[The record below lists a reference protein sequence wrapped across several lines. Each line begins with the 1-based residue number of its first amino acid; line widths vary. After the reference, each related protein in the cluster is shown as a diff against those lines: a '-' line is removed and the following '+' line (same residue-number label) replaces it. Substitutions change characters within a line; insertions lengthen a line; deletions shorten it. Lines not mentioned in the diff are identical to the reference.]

1 MPKLAQLIV
10 VGGRLTHHWDFTFYK
25 NNGEIANRVRTE
37 LGASLKEIR
46 LDADGDIEIQ
56 TEAGS
61 FFVTPVGIVAG
72 DWLTDSISLLEPKS
86 TEAFSRMFESLAKI
100 KGSFQELSYS
110 VRLFLRFTP
119 ADSLKLVGG
128 RGFDAALASLA
139 VNRPPNSNL

>member
-61 FFVTPVGIVAG
+61 FFVTPVGIVAC